1 MLNPFAPLIA
11 FAQRAIPFTAPSPAP
26 VVVTIRVT
34 HLAKKA
40 LQMHH
45 KISDHR
51 RKLLKNRSLQRHR

>member
-34 HLAKKA
+34 HLAKKC
-40 LQMHH
+40 LQMRLP
-45 KISDHR
+45 ISVCR
-51 RKLLKNRSLQRHR
+51 RNQLKNNVLQRHV

>member
-1 MLNPFAPLIA
+1 MLNPFAPLMA

-40 LQMHH
+40 LKM
-45 KISDHR
+45 R
-51 RKLLKNRSLQRHR
+51 ELNRFAVLVCEVAP